1 MQNNALANINKNK
14 VLQDNL
20 NNQIATGKKI
30 MKPSE
35 DPVVAIRALRLRT
48 DLSQIQQFYK
58 KNIPDAQSW
67 LQLTETAISTTV
79 SVVKSMITE
88 CERGASDTLETTDRE
103 KIIDR
108 LRALRDEAYK
118 TGDADYAGRYIFTGY
133 RTDTSLTFGKA
144 MNKEYQITEAF
155 EFGNLDEMTA
165 VNTANLYDITEAN
178 YDGVSLVEQD
188 IDTSTYY
195 RYRLA
200 YDGLDKLVPS
210 QDLDNKDLS
219 AVITMQNKKDD
230 PPVIQP
236 YVYEYDDVDD
246 DGNPIKV
253 QSQLQ
258 LEENAQD
265 AYKKAAADPNA
276 MFLVPSTGELVFGKD
291 VFNDLNKENVR
302 YNITYNKSD
311 WAATDLRPE
320 HYFYCES
327 HNDQDLNV
335 KYNPTYLTGNASP
348 DQKIDYQVG
357 FDQYVQVNTYACDV
371 YKHDISRDVD
381 EIIDLAENVSKV
393 EEMVK
398 RLETMQKDPAKN
410 QDKIELELAAAKK
423 AQTYMND
430 QLQKRFSKYI
440 TNSQGYLDDID
451 EALTIVGN
459 RTKRISLAENRLSDQ
474 ETSFMTL
481 QSNNEDADATEV
493 AVKLSSAEVSYEAA
507 LMATGKMIQN
517 TLLNYL

>member
-1 MQNNALANINKNK
+1 MRITNKVMQNNVLSNINKNK
-14 VLQDNL
+14 MLQDSL
-20 NNQIATGKKI
+20 NTQLSTGKKI
-30 MKPSE
+30 QKPSE

-103 KIIDR
+103 KIIDS

-155 EFGNLDEMTA
+155 EFGDLDEMTA

-200 YDGLDKLVPS
+200 YDGLDKMVPK
-210 QDLDNKDLS
+210 QDLDGNDLTAAITIRAKDGETPT
-219 AVITMQNKKDD
+219 AYTYQ
-230 PPVIQP
+230 PV
-236 YVYEYDDVDD
+236 
-246 DGNPIKV
+246 
-253 QSQLQ
+253 
-258 LEENAQD
+258 LEND
-265 AYKKAAADPNA
+265 AAAAYRNA
-276 MFLVPSTGELVFGKD
+276 ANNPKACYLIPSTGELVMGKD
-291 VFNDLNKENVR
+291 VYNSLNKEGVS

-348 DQKIDYQVG
+348 DQKIEYQVG

-410 QDKIELELAAAKK
+410 QDKIELQLAAAKK

-459 RTKRISLAENRLSDQ
+459 RSKRISLAENRLSDQ

>member
-1 MQNNALANINKNK
+1 MRITNKVMQNNVLSNINKNK
-14 VLQDNL
+14 MLQDSL
-20 NNQIATGKKI
+20 NTQLSTGKKI
-30 MKPSE
+30 QKPSE

-103 KIIDR
+103 KIIDS

-200 YDGLDKLVPS
+200 YDGLDKMVPK
-210 QDLDNKDLS
+210 QDLDGNDLTAAITIRAKDGETPT
-219 AVITMQNKKDD
+219 AYTYQ
-230 PPVIQP
+230 PV
-236 YVYEYDDVDD
+236 
-246 DGNPIKV
+246 
-253 QSQLQ
+253 
-258 LEENAQD
+258 LEND
-265 AYKKAAADPNA
+265 AAAAYRNA
-276 MFLVPSTGELVFGKD
+276 ANNPKACYLIPSTGELVMGKD
-291 VFNDLNKENVR
+291 VYNDLNKEGVS

-393 EEMVK
+393 EEMVR

>member
-1 MQNNALANINKNK
+1 MRITNKVMQNNVLSNINKNK
-14 VLQDNL
+14 MLQDSL
-20 NNQIATGKKI
+20 NTQLSTGKKI
-30 MKPSE
+30 QKPSE

-103 KIIDR
+103 KIIDS

-155 EFGNLDEMTA
+155 EFGDLDEMTA

-200 YDGLDKLVPS
+200 YDGLDKMVPN
-210 QDLDNKDLS
+210 QDLDGNALTAAITIRAKDGETPT
-219 AVITMQNKKDD
+219 AYTYQ
-230 PPVIQP
+230 PV
-236 YVYEYDDVDD
+236 
-246 DGNPIKV
+246 
-253 QSQLQ
+253 
-258 LEENAQD
+258 LEND
-265 AYKKAAADPNA
+265 AAAAYRNA
-276 MFLVPSTGELVFGKD
+276 ANNPKACYLIPSTGELVMGKD
-291 VFNDLNKENVR
+291 VYNSLNKEGVS

-459 RTKRISLAENRLSDQ
+459 RSKRISLAENRLSDQ

>member
-1 MQNNALANINKNK
+1 MRITNKVMQNNALANINKNK
-14 VLQDNL
+14 VMQDSL
-20 NNQIATGKKI
+20 NNQLATGKKI
-30 MKPSE
+30 MRPSE

-67 LQLTETAISTTV
+67 LELTETAIKTTV
-79 SVVKSMITE
+79 SVVKSMISE
-88 CERGASDTLETTDRE
+88 CERGASDSLETTDRE
-103 KIIDR
+103 KIIDS

-133 RTDTSLTFGKA
+133 RTDTSLTFSEPTDKT
-144 MNKEYQITEAF
+144 YQITEAF
-155 EFGNLDEMTA
+155 EFSDLEEMTS
-165 VNTANLYDITEAN
+165 VNNGDATVSLFDITEAN
-178 YDGVSLVEQD
+178 YDSVDIKEQQ
-188 IDTSTYY
+188 ITTSTYY
-195 RYRLA
+195 RFRLA
-200 YDGLDKLVPS
+200 YDGLDKEVPTE
-210 QDLDNKDLS
+210 DLDGKPLTGAITIRQKDS
-219 AVITMQNKKDD
+219 D
-230 PPVIQP
+230 PTASGYTPVLM
-236 YVYEYDDVDD
+236 
-246 DGNPIKV
+246 N
-253 QSQLQ
+253 
-258 LEENAQD
+258 D
-265 AYKKAAADPNA
+265 AAEAYRQAAADDDA
-276 MFLVPSTGELVFGKD
+276 VFFVPSSGELVMGKN
-291 VFNDLNKENVR
+291 VFNAMNNGES
-302 YNITYNKSD
+302 YNITYNKSS
-311 WAATDLRPE
+311 WAGTDLRPE

-335 KYNPTYLTGNASP
+335 KYNPTYLNGNASP
-348 DQKIDYQVG
+348 DQKIEYQVG
-357 FDQYVQVNTYACDV
+357 FDQQVQVNTYACDV

-381 EIIDLAENVSKV
+381 EIIDLAETVTKV

-398 RLETMQKDPAKN
+398 RLEEMQKDPAKN
-410 QDKIELELAAAKK
+410 QDHIELQMAAAKK
-423 AQTYMND
+423 SETYLKD

-440 TNSQGYLDDID
+440 TKTQGYLDDVD

-459 RTKRISLAENRLSDQ
+459 RSKRVSLAENRLNDQ

>member
-1 MQNNALANINKNK
+1 MRITNKVMQNNVLSNINKNK
-14 VLQDNL
+14 MLQDSL
-20 NNQIATGKKI
+20 NTQLSTGKKI
-30 MKPSE
+30 QKPSE

-88 CERGASDTLETTDRE
+88 CERGASDSLETTDRE
-103 KIIDR
+103 KIIDS

-133 RTDTSLTFGKA
+133 RTDTALTFAKPTE
-144 MNKEYQITEAF
+144 KEYQITEAF
-155 EFGNLDEMTA
+155 EFSDLDEMTS

-195 RYRLA
+195 RFRLA
-200 YDGLDKLVPS
+200 YDGLDKMIPKK
-210 QDLDNKDLS
+210 DLDGNNLT
-219 AVITMQNKKDD
+219 AAITVRAEDGGTPTEYTYQ
-230 PPVIQP
+230 PVLENDAATA
-236 YVYEYDDVDD
+236 YRNAAN
-246 DGNPIKV
+246 NP
-253 QSQLQ
+253 
-258 LEENAQD
+258 
-265 AYKKAAADPNA
+265 KACY
-276 MFLVPSTGELVFGKD
+276 LIPSTGELVMGKD
-291 VFNDLNKENVR
+291 VYNDLNKEGVS

-410 QDKIELELAAAKK
+410 QDKIELELAATKK

-459 RTKRISLAENRLSDQ
+459 RSKRISLAENRLSDQ

>member
-1 MQNNALANINKNK
+1 MRITNKVMQNNVLSNINKNK
-14 VLQDNL
+14 MMQDSL
-20 NNQIATGKKI
+20 NTQLSTGKKI
-30 MKPSE
+30 QKPSE

-67 LQLTETAISTTV
+67 LQLTETAIKTTV

-88 CERGASDTLETTDRE
+88 CERGASDSLETSDRE
-103 KIIDR
+103 KIIDS

-133 RTDTSLTFGKA
+133 RTDTSLTFAKP
-144 MNKEYQITEAF
+144 MEKEYQITEAF
-155 EFGNLDEMTA
+155 EFKDLDEMTA

-178 YDGVSLVEQD
+178 YNGVNLVEQN

-195 RYRLA
+195 RFRLA
-200 YDGLDKLVPS
+200 YDGLDKMVPK
-210 QDLDNKDLS
+210 QDLDGNALTAAITVRAKDGETPT
-219 AVITMQNKKDD
+219 AYTYQ
-230 PPVIQP
+230 PVL
-236 YVYEYDDVDD
+236 VNDAET
-246 DGNPIKV
+246 
-253 QSQLQ
+253 
-258 LEENAQD
+258 
-265 AYKKAAADPNA
+265 AYKNAANNQTACY
-276 MFLVPSTGELVFGKD
+276 LVPSTGELVMGKE
-291 VFNDLNKENVR
+291 VYNKFNQEGVS
-302 YNITYNKSD
+302 YNITYNKSN

-348 DQKIDYQVG
+348 DQKIEYQVG
-357 FDQYVQVNTYACDV
+357 FDQHVQVNTYACDV

-410 QDKIELELAAAKK
+410 QDKIELQMAAAKK

-459 RTKRISLAENRLSDQ
+459 RSKRVSLAENRLSDQ

>member
-1 MQNNALANINKNK
+1 MRITNKVMQNNVLSNINRNK
-14 VLQDNL
+14 TLQDSL
-20 NNQIATGKKI
+20 NTQLSTGKKI
-30 MKPSE
+30 QKPSE

-58 KNIPDAQSW
+58 KNIPDAPSW
-67 LQLTETAISTTV
+67 LQLTETAITTTV

-88 CERGASDTLETTDRE
+88 CERGASDSLETTDRE
-103 KIIDR
+103 KIIDS

-133 RTDTSLTFGKA
+133 RTDTSLTFSKPTE
-144 MNKEYQITEAF
+144 KEYQITEAF
-155 EFGNLDEMTA
+155 EFKDLDEMTS
-165 VNTANLYDITEAN
+165 VNTGNLYDITEAN

-195 RYRLA
+195 RFRLA
-200 YDGLDKLVPS
+200 YDGLDKMIPK
-210 QDLDNKDLS
+210 QDLDGNNLTAAITVRQKDETG
-219 AVITMQNKKDD
+219 AATAYTY
-230 PPVIQP
+230 QP
-236 YVYEYDDVDD
+236 T
-246 DGNPIKV
+246 
-253 QSQLQ
+253 
-258 LEENAQD
+258 LETDAAT
-265 AYKKAAADPNA
+265 AYKNAANNPKACY
-276 MFLVPSTGELVFGKD
+276 LIPSTGELVMGKD
-291 VFNDLNKENVR
+291 VYNDFNKEGVS
-302 YNITYNKSD
+302 YNITYNKSN

-335 KYNPTYLTGNASP
+335 KYNPTYLYGNASP
-348 DQKIDYQVG
+348 DQKIEYQVG
-357 FDQYVQVNTYACDV
+357 FDQSVQVNTYACDV

-381 EIIDLAENVSKV
+381 EIIDLANNVSKV

-410 QDKIELELAAAKK
+410 QDKIELEMAAAKK
-423 AQTYMND
+423 AQTYLND

-459 RTKRISLAENRLSDQ
+459 RSKRVSLAENRLSDQ

>member
-1 MQNNALANINKNK
+1 MRITNKVMQNNVLSNINKNK
-14 VLQDNL
+14 MLQDSL
-20 NNQIATGKKI
+20 NTQLSTGKKI
-30 MKPSE
+30 QKPSE

-103 KIIDR
+103 KIIDS

-155 EFGNLDEMTA
+155 EFGDLDEMTA

-200 YDGLDKLVPS
+200 YDGLDKMVPK
-210 QDLDNKDLS
+210 QDLDGNDLTAAITIRAKDGETPT
-219 AVITMQNKKDD
+219 AYTYQ
-230 PPVIQP
+230 PV
-236 YVYEYDDVDD
+236 
-246 DGNPIKV
+246 
-253 QSQLQ
+253 
-258 LEENAQD
+258 LEND
-265 AYKKAAADPNA
+265 AAAAYRNA
-276 MFLVPSTGELVFGKD
+276 ANNPKACYLIPSTGELVMGKD
-291 VFNDLNKENVR
+291 VYNSLNKEGVS

-459 RTKRISLAENRLSDQ
+459 RSKRISLAENRLSDQ

>member
-1 MQNNALANINKNK
+1 MRITNKVMQNNVLSNINKNK
-14 VLQDNL
+14 MLQDSL
-20 NNQIATGKKI
+20 NTQLSTGKKI
-30 MKPSE
+30 QKPSE

-103 KIIDR
+103 KIIDS

-155 EFGNLDEMTA
+155 EFGDLDEMTA

-200 YDGLDKLVPS
+200 YDGLDKMVPK
-210 QDLDNKDLS
+210 QDLDGNDLTAAITIRAKDGETPT
-219 AVITMQNKKDD
+219 AYTYQ
-230 PPVIQP
+230 PV
-236 YVYEYDDVDD
+236 
-246 DGNPIKV
+246 
-253 QSQLQ
+253 
-258 LEENAQD
+258 LEND
-265 AYKKAAADPNA
+265 AAAAYRNA
-276 MFLVPSTGELVFGKD
+276 ANNPKACYLIPSTGELVMGKD
-291 VFNDLNKENVR
+291 VYNDLNKEGVS

-440 TNSQGYLDDID
+440 TNSQGYLEDID

-459 RTKRISLAENRLSDQ
+459 RSKRISLAENRLSDQ

>member
-1 MQNNALANINKNK
+1 MRITNKVMQNNVLSNINKNK
-14 VLQDNL
+14 MLQDSL
-20 NNQIATGKKI
+20 NTQLSTGKKI
-30 MKPSE
+30 QKPSE

-103 KIIDR
+103 KIIDS

-155 EFGNLDEMTA
+155 EFGDLDEMTA

-200 YDGLDKLVPS
+200 YDGLDKMVPK
-210 QDLDNKDLS
+210 QDLDGNDLTAAITIRAKDGETPT
-219 AVITMQNKKDD
+219 AYTYQ
-230 PPVIQP
+230 PV
-236 YVYEYDDVDD
+236 
-246 DGNPIKV
+246 
-253 QSQLQ
+253 
-258 LEENAQD
+258 LEND
-265 AYKKAAADPNA
+265 AAAAYRNA
-276 MFLVPSTGELVFGKD
+276 ANNPKACYLIPSTGELVMGKD
-291 VFNDLNKENVR
+291 VYNSLNKEGVS

-410 QDKIELELAAAKK
+410 QDKIELQLAAAKK

-459 RTKRISLAENRLSDQ
+459 RSKRISLAENRLSDQ

>member
-1 MQNNALANINKNK
+1 MRITNKVMQNNVLSNINKNK
-14 VLQDNL
+14 MMQDSL
-20 NNQIATGKKI
+20 NTQLSTGKKI
-30 MKPSE
+30 QKPSE

-67 LQLTETAISTTV
+67 LQLTETAIKTTV

-88 CERGASDTLETTDRE
+88 CERGASDSLETSDRE
-103 KIIDR
+103 KIIDS

-133 RTDTSLTFGKA
+133 RTDTSLTFAKP
-144 MNKEYQITEAF
+144 MEKEYQITEAF
-155 EFGNLDEMTA
+155 EFKDLDEMTA

-178 YDGVSLVEQD
+178 YNGVNLVEQN

-195 RYRLA
+195 RFRLA
-200 YDGLDKLVPS
+200 YDGLDKMVPK
-210 QDLDNKDLS
+210 QDLDGNNLTAAITVRAKDGETPT
-219 AVITMQNKKDD
+219 AYTYQ
-230 PPVIQP
+230 PVL
-236 YVYEYDDVDD
+236 VNDAET
-246 DGNPIKV
+246 
-253 QSQLQ
+253 
-258 LEENAQD
+258 
-265 AYKKAAADPNA
+265 AYKNAANNQTACY
-276 MFLVPSTGELVFGKD
+276 LVPSTGELVMGKE
-291 VFNDLNKENVR
+291 VYNKFNQEGVS
-302 YNITYNKSD
+302 YNITYNKSN

-327 HNDQDLNV
+327 HNNQDLNV

-348 DQKIDYQVG
+348 DQKIEYQVG
-357 FDQYVQVNTYACDV
+357 FDQHVQVNTYACDV

-410 QDKIELELAAAKK
+410 QDKIELQMAAAKK

-459 RTKRISLAENRLSDQ
+459 RSKRVSLAENRLSDQ

>member
-1 MQNNALANINKNK
+1 MRITNKVMQNNVLSNINKNK
-14 VLQDNL
+14 MMQDSL
-20 NNQIATGKKI
+20 NTQLSTGKKI
-30 MKPSE
+30 QKPSE

-58 KNIPDAQSW
+58 KNIPDALSG
-67 LQLTETAISTTV
+67 LQLTETAIKTTV

-88 CERGASDTLETTDRE
+88 CERGASDSLETSDRE
-103 KIIDR
+103 KIIDS

-133 RTDTSLTFGKA
+133 RTDTSLTFAKP
-144 MNKEYQITEAF
+144 MEKEYQITEAF
-155 EFGNLDEMTA
+155 EFKDLDEMTA

-178 YDGVSLVEQD
+178 YNEPEQDLVEQQ
-188 IDTSTYY
+188 ITTSTYY
-195 RYRLA
+195 RFRLA
-200 YDGLDKLVPS
+200 YDGLDKMVPN
-210 QDLDNKDLS
+210 QDLDGNALTAAITVRAKDGETPT
-219 AVITMQNKKDD
+219 AYTYQ
-230 PPVIQP
+230 PVL
-236 YVYEYDDVDD
+236 VNDAET
-246 DGNPIKV
+246 
-253 QSQLQ
+253 
-258 LEENAQD
+258 
-265 AYKKAAADPNA
+265 AYKNAANNQTACY
-276 MFLVPSTGELVFGKD
+276 LVPSTGELVMGKE
-291 VFNDLNKENVR
+291 VYNKFNQEGVS
-302 YNITYNKSD
+302 YNITYNKSN

-348 DQKIDYQVG
+348 DQKIEYQVG
-357 FDQYVQVNTYACDV
+357 FDQHVQVNTYACDV

-410 QDKIELELAAAKK
+410 QDKIELQMAAAKK

-459 RTKRISLAENRLSDQ
+459 RSKRVSLAENRLSDQ